1 MSDEV
6 IVGIDLGTTFSA
18 IAVLNEHGRPEI
30 IPNREGKRTTPSV
43 IFFEDD
49 GNPIVGEEARNQAI
63 IAPRRTVRFVKR
75 EMGNP
80 SFRYDL
86 DGKEFFPEDLSA
98 LILKKLKADAE
109 AHLGC
114 SVTKA
119 VISVPAYFKDAQREA
134 TRQAGVIAG
143 LEVARIINEPTA
155 AALAYGLDLDGD
167 DQTILVYDFGGGTFD
182 VTLMRKSGREFT
194 ILATDGDSKL
204 GGKDIDARLVE
215 HLAEE
220 FLRAHDVDLRVEP
233 HSHQD
238 LWDRAERV
246 KKDLSFRENVAEVLS
261 AGTQTLRIDVDRS
274 EFVELI
280 QDLID
285 RTRECMTKVV
295 ADADVSWKDV
305 DAVVLAGGSSR
316 IPAVREMI
324 AEVTGSGAARDLN
337 PDECVALGA
346 ALQAALSSDE
356 GPAAE
361 VNSDG
366 SQRGGAEAVVDIVV
380 HDVAS
385 HSLGVKARSP
395 DRQQYVNSIIIPRLT
410 PVPCDRTRTY
420 TTHEDNQKKVEIIVL
435 QGEDGDANSPA
446 VSLVGKVSLTD
457 LPPHKAGDLVI
468 EVTLAYDA
476 NGVIEVT
483 AQETMSG
490 RMTRETVMRKSGG
503 LSKEILD
510 EKKTFVDEAKV

>member
-1 MSDEV
+1 MSEEV
-6 IVGIDLGTTFSA
+6 VVGIDLGTTFSA

-80 SFRYDL
+80 SFRLDL
-86 DGKEFFPEDLSA
+86 DGKEYFPEDLSA
-98 LILKKLKADAE
+98 LILKKLKGDAE
-109 AHLGC
+109 EYLAGP
-114 SVTKA
+114 VTKA

-134 TRQAGVIAG
+134 TRQAGEIAG
-143 LEVARIINEPTA
+143 LKVVRIINEPTA
-155 AALAYGLDLDGD
+155 AALAYGIEHEDE
-167 DQTILVYDFGGGTFD
+167 DQVILVYDFGGGTFD
-182 VTLMRKSGREFT
+182 VTMMKKVGNEFT
-194 ILATDGDSKL
+194 ILSTDGDSQL

-215 HLAEE
+215 YLAEE
-220 FLRAHDVDLRVEP
+220 FIDAHGMDLRAEP

-261 AGTQTLRIDVDRS
+261 AGAQTLRIDLDRE
-274 EFVELI
+274 EFNEQI
-280 QDLID
+280 EDLID
-285 RTRECMTKVV
+285 RTKQCMEKVV
-295 ADADVSWKDV
+295 SDSGVSWGEV
-305 DAVVLAGGSSR
+305 DTVVLAGGSSR

-324 AEVTGSGAARDLN
+324 AEVTGHSAARDLN

-346 ALQAALSSDE
+346 ALSAVITEQEGGAPGEATAG
-356 GPAAE
+356 GPADE
-361 VNSDG
+361 DG
-366 SQRGGAEAVVDIVV
+366 DEAVDIVV

-395 DRQQYVNSIIIPRLT
+395 EGKYINSTIIPRLT
-410 PVPCDRTRTY
+410 QVPCERTRTY
-420 TTHEDNQKKVEIIVL
+420 ATHEDNQKKVEIIVL
-435 QGEDGDANSPA
+435 QGEDSDPNSPDVA
-446 VSLVGKVSLTD
+446 LVGKVSLRN
-457 LPPHKAGDLVI
+457 LPEHKAGDLVI
-468 EVTLAYDA
+468 EVTLAYDE

-483 AQETMSG
+483 ATESISNQT
-490 RMTRETVMRKSGG
+490 TREIVMRKTGG
-503 LSKEILD
+503 LSKEIIE
-510 EKKTFVDEAKV
+510 EKKAEVEGAEV